1 MCVGS
6 FYILLVDNDMFMFTT
21 TKSNVG
27 FCIATKFDNKHPTI
41 VLRYF
46 KENSYSNSQRIALVF
61 VSWFVWDAHNNHHC
75 LNVVYFYVN

>member
-1 MCVGS
+1 MCTSASMCVGS

-46 KENSYSNSQRIALVF
+46 KENSYSKAQRTDLSILNSICIMVCMGYSQ
-61 VSWFVWDAHNNHHC
+61 
-75 LNVVYFYVN
+75 

>member
-21 TKSNVG
+21 TKSNLG

-46 KENSYSNSQRIALVF
+46 KENSYSKSQQIDFLNSICIMVCMGCSQ
-61 VSWFVWDAHNNHHC
+61 
-75 LNVVYFYVN
+75 